1 MPVETENN
9 KFTMEDLK
17 KWNFK
22 GKNPEEKDISRRI
35 DELVYLFVMYLL
47 DSNIIIAYF
56 RTAELDH
63 KAAHDF
69 IQKLDTFSI
78 CDYTLWKLQQ
88 LVLLKETKSD
98 VEKVLE
104 FLQKNK
110 DVAVLRLSQMEMGEV
125 LELFLK
131 QKEKHLLLM

>member
-1 MPVETENN
+1 
-9 KFTMEDLK
+9 
-17 KWNFK
+17 
-22 GKNPEEKDISRRI
+22 
-35 DELVYLFVMYLL
+35 MYLL

-78 CDYTLWKLQQ
+78 CDYTLLE
-88 LVLLKETKSD
+88 VTTIMLLKETKSD

-131 QKEKHLLLM
+131 QKRKASFTDVSLMVLAKNRNLQLVTLDVELSKTAKELFPKK

>member
-1 MPVETENN
+1 
-9 KFTMEDLK
+9 
-17 KWNFK
+17 
-22 GKNPEEKDISRRI
+22 
-35 DELVYLFVMYLL
+35 MYLL

-56 RTAELDH
+56 RTSELDH

-78 CDYTLWKLQQ
+78 CDYTLLE
-88 LVLLKETKSD
+88 VTTIMLLKESKSD

-110 DVAVLRLSQMEMGEV
+110 DVAILRLSQIEMGEV

-131 QKEKHLLLM
+131 QKRKASFTDVSLMVLAKNRNLQLVTFDVELSKSSHELFPKK

>member
-1 MPVETENN
+1 
-9 KFTMEDLK
+9 
-17 KWNFK
+17 
-22 GKNPEEKDISRRI
+22 
-35 DELVYLFVMYLL
+35 MYLL

-56 RTAELDH
+56 RTSELDH
-63 KAAHDF
+63 KSSHDF

-78 CDYTLWKLQQ
+78 CDYTLLE
-88 LVLLKETKSD
+88 VTTIMLLKESKSD

-110 DVAVLRLSQMEMGEV
+110 DVAILRLSQIEMGEV

-131 QKEKHLLLM
+131 QKRKASFTDVSLMVLAKNRNLQLVTFDVELSKSSHELFPKK